1 MSSIKSLEQLINH
14 FEDEPDSRRAEI
26 LKDTKIPLGEFTKFT
41 SWKDGDYTR
50 NCIVRTK
57 SFEFIILCWDLN
69 ACTPIHGH
77 DDKDCWVYQIDGEL
91 TEKILMESDQGL
103 ELKDTNTIQKGMVSY
118 MHDKMGYH
126 ALENKSYSRAMSLHI
141 YAEPIDKCKVYCEDT
156 RKFKTLEMSYDC
168 DYSS

>member
-14 FEDEPDSRRAEI
+14 FEDEPPSRRA
-26 LKDTKIPLGEFTKFT
+26 KILGEVQIPISDFMKYAA
-41 SWKDGDYTR
+41 WKEDCYTR
-50 NCIVRTK
+50 NCIARTEE
-57 SFEFIILCWDLN
+57 FEFILICWDLN
-69 ACTPIHGH
+69 ASTPIHGH

-91 TEKILMESDQGL
+91 TEKILLESDQGF
-103 ELKDTNTIQKGMVSY
+103 ELKESNTIQKGMVSY

-141 YAEPIDKCKVYCEDT
+141 YAEPIDKCKVYCEET